1 MFEEWDGKRY
11 NSLNSYLK
19 RKFGEKVFKISLDG
33 GFSCPNRD
41 GTISSRGCIF
51 CSEKGS
57 GDFAGNRSESIK
69 VQFEKVKEI
78 MQKKWKSKKYI
89 AYFQAYTNT
98 YAPLDILKNKYNEA
112 LENDGTVGLAVATRP
127 DCIDEDVLKLLSEFN
142 KKTYLWVELG
152 LQTSN
157 DNTASIINRGYT
169 LDVFEDCLERLRK
182 NNINVVVHTI
192 FGLPGESHEDMINT
206 IRYLSKKDIQG
217 IKIHLLYL
225 LKNTPM
231 EELYNKGELKFLKMD
246 EYVELVSKAI
256 SILPPSVVI
265 HRLTG
270 DAPRDLII
278 GPMWSLKKWEVLN
291 AIDKCLR
298 DKDIYQGLDVCTN

>member
-169 LDVFEDCLERLRK
+169 LDVFEDCLKRLRK
-182 NNINVVVHTI
+182 NNIDVVVHTI

-231 EELYNKGELKFLKMD
+231 EELYNKGDLKFLNMD

-291 AIDKCLR
+291 AIDKCLQ